1 MIYSELETEMGS
13 IYILEEK
20 GKITG
25 LTYDKEEI
33 GDIEQRSSS
42 LLEKAERQ
50 LTEYFEGRRKN
61 FDLPI
66 ELNGTDFQV
75 KVWKALEK
83 IPYGETKSYQE
94 IAEEVASP
102 KAFRAVGNANNK
114 NPISIIIPCHRVIG
128 KSGKLAGYGG
138 GLDKKEYL
146 LNLEKQFKKN

>member
-1 MIYSELETEMGS
+1 MIYSELETEIGS

-66 ELNGTDFQV
+66 ELKGTDFQV

-138 GLDKKEYL
+138 GLDKKEY
-146 LNLEKQFKKN
+146 KKN